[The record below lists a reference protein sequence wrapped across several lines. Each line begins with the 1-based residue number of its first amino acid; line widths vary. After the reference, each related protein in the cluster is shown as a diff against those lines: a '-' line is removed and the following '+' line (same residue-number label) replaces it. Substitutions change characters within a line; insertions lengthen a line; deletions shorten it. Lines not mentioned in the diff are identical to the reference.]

1 MAKFLEAGRMLGFG
15 DMFLVHFLCPLMV
28 PALTVLSPCLSSA
41 VLILCT
47 PVLRLPPA
55 CLLQVLS
62 TK

>member
-1 MAKFLEAGRMLGFG
+1 MLGFG
-15 DMFLVHFLCPLMV
+15 DMFLVHFLCTLMV